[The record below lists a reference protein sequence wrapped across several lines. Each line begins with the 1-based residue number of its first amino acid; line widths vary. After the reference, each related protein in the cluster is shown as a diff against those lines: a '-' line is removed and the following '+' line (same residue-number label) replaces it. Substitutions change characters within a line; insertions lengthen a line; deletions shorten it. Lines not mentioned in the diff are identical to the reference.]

1 MIGTDR
7 PRVAATPRQAG
18 SKAQIK
24 AVRRMGDVPGSL
36 YGRDVDPVSLQVSAR
51 TLGAYLGEHGSGAL
65 MDLDLGGQVIPVV
78 LKELDRDGITGAVA
92 HVSFQRI
99 VLSEQLHAS
108 IPLRFEGVD
117 ELIKNGLVLQT
128 QLDVV
133 ELHGRA
139 DQLPEVLT
147 VDISHC
153 VAGAA
158 IHLGEIPLPEG
169 VELTR
174 EASTVA
180 AIVTSPRTTGEVAA
194 EATVEPTE

>member
-7 PRVAATPRQAG
+7 PRVTATPRQTG
-18 SKAQIK
+18 SKAMIK
-24 AVRRMGDVPGSL
+24 AVRRKGDVPGSL
-36 YGRDVDPVSLQVSAR
+36 YGRDVEPVSVQVSAR
-51 TLGAYLGEHGSGAL
+51 VLGAYLGAHGSGAL

-78 LKELDRDGITGAVA
+78 LKEVDRDGMTGAVS

-99 VLSEQLHAS
+99 VLSEELQAA
-108 IPLRFEGVD
+108 IPLRFEGID

-139 DQLPEVLT
+139 DRLPEVLT
-147 VDISHC
+147 VDVSHC
-153 VAGAA
+153 AAGAA

-169 VELTR
+169 VELSRDATI
-174 EASTVA
+174 VA
-180 AIVTSPRTTGEVAA
+180 AIVTSPRTGGEAA
-194 EATVEPTE
+194 TEAALPEA